1 MATNEIERLN
11 KVLRERNNDLSQNQ
25 STYKDMEINF

>member
-11 KVLRERNNDLSQNQ
+11 KVLRERNYDLSQNQ